1 MNRITYLV
9 LGIVL
14 LLAQVIVAEAAQ
26 VKVYVGEMNVVG
38 AQNRDELKAALQPL
52 LASRLSGGDLIAV
65 ASPTEADVLVTGTYV
80 AIGSMFSLDAVVS
93 SPARKTLARSYVQG
107 ESQAQLLSAVEK
119 LAEKLK
125 PELLKVTPIDK
136 SAPVQPSRSAL
147 VVAPVPV
154 VAVATEEIVRVPQQ
168 QQAAGKSVWKSS
180 KLNGALVSLAAT
192 EQAADGSR
200 ELFVAESDRLYHYR
214 LQPGELR
221 LISENKF
228 PVYKSI
234 LYLDTVAAGDG
245 ATDLLVTIMAN
256 EQLVSQVWRYE
267 PKTGTLQLVADK
279 QPYFLRGVSV
289 AGSAKRLYAQKLGAA
304 NSFSEPIYEA
314 EFSSGVITQKSVVK
328 LPAGTSIYSFGQ
340 FKDKAG
346 VLLTVALGSSGRVVV
361 YTPEMAELWQSA
373 EVYGE
378 SELFMEKRDSDAI
391 GQQDD
396 PKIYLKQRIQ
406 VLANGEV
413 MVGKNDTYPLLGV
426 KAGLKNGRIYGLA
439 WNGSDLVQSW
449 HTRSTDNYV
458 ADFVYDAR
466 SKELFQ
472 LEVVSRPNIL
482 SRGNSVVSVRKV
494 E

>member
-1 MNRITYLV
+1 MNRVTYLV

-65 ASPTEADVLVTGTYV
+65 ASPNEADVLVTGTYV
-80 AIGSMFSLDAVVS
+80 AIGSMFSLDAVIS

-147 VVAPVPV
+147 VAAPVPV
-154 VAVATEEIVRVPQQ
+154 VAVATEEIVRIPQ
-168 QQAAGKSVWKSS
+168 QQAAAKNVWKSS
-180 KLNGALVSLAAT
+180 KLDGALVSLAAAD
-192 EQAADGSR
+192 QAADGGR
-200 ELFVAESDRLYHYR
+200 ELFVAESNRLCHYR
-214 LQPGELR
+214 LQAGELR

-228 PVYKSI
+228 PVYKNI
-234 LYLDTVAAGDG
+234 LYLDTVPAGDG
-245 ATDLLVTIMAN
+245 VTDLLVTIMAN
-256 EQLVSQVWRYE
+256 EQLESQVWRYDA
-267 PKTGTLQLVADK
+267 KAGKLQLLADK

-289 AGSAKRLYAQKLGAA
+289 AGSAKQLYVQKLGAA
-304 NSFSEPIYEA
+304 NSFSEPIYVA
-314 EFSSGVITQKSVVK
+314 ELSNGQVRQKSVVR
-328 LPAGTSIYSFGQ
+328 LPAGIPVYSFGQ
-340 FKDKAG
+340 YKDKAG
-346 VLLTVALGSSGRVVV
+346 MLLTVALSSAGRVVV
-361 YTPEMAELWQSA
+361 YTPEMAELWQST
-373 EVYGE
+373 ETYGE

-391 GQQDD
+391 GQQED

-413 MVGKNDTYPLLGV
+413 MVSKNDMYPLLGV

-458 ADFVYDAR
+458 ADFAYDAR

-482 SRGNSVVSVRKV
+482 SRGSSVVSVRKV

>member
-1 MNRITYLV
+1 MNRVTYLV

-14 LLAQVIVAEAAQ
+14 LLAQAIVAEAAQ
-26 VKVYVGEMNVVG
+26 VKVYVGEVNVVG

-52 LASRLSGGDLIAV
+52 LASRLSGAGLIAV
-65 ASPTEADVLVTGTYV
+65 SDAVEADLLIHGTYV

-93 SPARKTLARSYVQG
+93 TPARKTLARSYVQG

-125 PELLKVTPIDK
+125 PELLKVTPVEK
-136 SAPVQPSRSAL
+136 SVPVQPKAAL
-147 VVAPVPV
+147 MVAPVPV
-154 VAVATEEIVRVPQQ
+154 VAAAEEIVRVPQQ
-168 QQAAGKSVWKSS
+168 QQAAGKNVWKSS
-180 KLNGALVSLAAT
+180 KLDGAMVSLAAT
-192 EQAADGSR
+192 DQATDGSR
-200 ELFVAESDRLYHYR
+200 ELFVAESNRLYHYR
-214 LQPGELR
+214 LQSGELR

-228 PVYKSI
+228 PVYKNI
-234 LYLDTVAAGDG
+234 LYLDTVPAGDG

-256 EQLVSQVWRYE
+256 EQLESQVWRYE
-267 PKTGTLQLVADK
+267 AKAGKLQLLADK

-304 NSFSEPIYEA
+304 NSFGEPIYEA
-314 EFSSGVITQKSVVK
+314 ALGNGVITQKSVVK
-328 LPAGTSIYSFGQ
+328 LPAGMPIYSFGQ

-346 VLLTVALGSSGRVVV
+346 MLLTVALSSTGRVVV

-373 EVYGE
+373 ETYGE

-391 GQQDD
+391 GQQED

-413 MVGKNDTYPLLGV
+413 MVSKNDMYPLLGV

-458 ADFVYDAR
+458 SDFTYDAS

-482 SRGNSVVSVRKV
+482 SRGSSVVSVRKV